1 MSKELYQEQILDHYH
16 HPHNFG
22 ELKNPDERVEGAN
35 LSCGD
40 EIVVTVNYDDDTVNE
55 IGFSGNS
62 CAICTAAASMLTDE
76 LIGKSVSEISD
87 LKTKDILQLIGIE
100 LSPIRLKCA
109 LLPLETVKCLKRVG
123 AHLQRPAL
131 VQN

>member
-1 MSKELYQEQILDHYH
+1 MSSELYQEQILDHYH
-16 HPHNFG
+16 HPHNYG
-22 ELKNPDERVEGAN
+22 ELPHPDERVEGAN

-40 EIVVTVNYDDDTVNE
+40 EIVVTVNYRDDRVNE
-55 IGFSGNS
+55 VAFSGRS

-76 LIGKSVSEISD
+76 LKGKSIGEIAKLNRED
-87 LKTKDILQLIGIE
+87 VLRLIGIE

-123 AHLQRPAL
+123 AHHQPSAHA
-131 VQN
+131 QN